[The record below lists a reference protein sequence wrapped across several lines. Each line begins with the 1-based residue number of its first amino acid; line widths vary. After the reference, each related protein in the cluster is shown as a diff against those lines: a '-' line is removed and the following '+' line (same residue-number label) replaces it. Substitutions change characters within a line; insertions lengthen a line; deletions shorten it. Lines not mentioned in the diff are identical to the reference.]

1 MSRLIWDKYEERIY
15 EYGVDHGV
23 LYPIE
28 KGVYGKGVVW
38 NGLITVNENP
48 SGAEDNEQYADNM
61 VYLNLKS
68 AEKFGGSIECFT
80 YPDEFAACNGEREL
94 VPGVYVEQQRRQR
107 FGFSY
112 RTNIG
117 ETFDENRGYKLNIVY
132 GAAASPS
139 EKARNTVNESP
150 EAATFTF
157 EFSTVGIAVEGFR
170 PIAHLV
176 IDSTKTDK
184 TKLAALEKILYG
196 TDSDDPDSDDAI
208 LGTDARLPLPEEIA
222 TLLKV
227 A

>member
-1 MSRLIWDKYEERIY
+1 MGRLEWDKFEERIY

-28 KGVYGKGVVW
+28 KGKYQAGVVW

-48 SGAEDNEQYADNM
+48 TGAEDNEQYADNI

-80 YPDEFAACNGEREL
+80 YPNEFAACNGEVEL
-94 VPGVYVEQQRRQR
+94 APGVYAGQQRRKR

-112 RTNIG
+112 RSKIG
-117 ETFDENRGYKLNIVY
+117 STFNEEEGYKINLVY
-132 GAAASPS
+132 GATSSPS

-157 EFSTVGIAVEGFR
+157 EFSTVPIVVEGFR

-176 IDSTKTDK
+176 IDSTKVDK
-184 TKLAALEKILYG
+184 DALIEFEKVLYG
-196 TDSDDPDSDDAI
+196 TDGADGNP
-208 LGTDARLPLPEEIA
+208 GTDARLPLPEE
-222 TLLKV
+222 V
-227 A
+227 AEMFPAG